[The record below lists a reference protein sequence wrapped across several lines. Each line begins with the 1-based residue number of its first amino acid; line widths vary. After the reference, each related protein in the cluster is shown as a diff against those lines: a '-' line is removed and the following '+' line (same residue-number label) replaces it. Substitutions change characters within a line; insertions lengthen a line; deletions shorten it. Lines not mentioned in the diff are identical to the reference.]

1 MAKIKLQ
8 NYLDVAAAKARTIP
22 KRRIR
27 QVEAEARVDTGATM
41 LVVPKSIADALGCP
55 VREHR
60 RITLADGRK
69 RTVPLIDGVLIEVL
83 GRKMALEAL
92 VMPQGSI
99 VLLGQI
105 PLEGL
110 DLVVRPR
117 TRDVMP
123 NPAHPDGPVM
133 EILAASG

>member
-1 MAKIKLQ
+1 MAKIKLK
-8 NYLDVAAAKARTIP
+8 NYLDVAAAKARRIP
-22 KRRIR
+22 KRQIR
-27 QVEAEARVDTGATM
+27 QVEAEALVDTGAMM
-41 LVVPKSIADALGCP
+41 LVVPQQIADALGCP

-60 RITLADGRK
+60 RVTLADGRR
-69 RTVPLIDGVLIEVL
+69 RTVPLIDGLLIEVL
-83 GRKMALEAL
+83 GRQMSLEAL
-92 VMPQGSI
+92 VMPRGTI

-123 NPAHPDGPVM
+123 NPAHPDGPIM
-133 EILAASG
+133 DIFAAAG